1 MSKGVTATT
10 HVGATFAINPLKPNI
25 GAEVRGVDLRQ
36 PLDDAIDTLNR
47 ALAEHGVLVFCDQDI
62 TIEQQMAFGRQFGD
76 LTVHPF
82 SSHLEAHPEVI
93 VLDYTADNP
102 PSLTDIWHS
111 DETFRAEPPM
121 ATMLYAKIVPPLGGD
136 TLFANMAAAYQG
148 LSAQMQSFIDGL
160 EAVHDFKPFRTLFSH
175 SDAHRKKLH
184 ELEDQYP
191 PATHPVVRI
200 HPVSGAKVLF
210 VNPQF
215 TIHIKGM
222 KADESRALLDLLFRQ
237 ASVPEYQ
244 LRLEWQRHMVALW
257 DNRLV
262 QHYAVHDYYPQRR
275 RMERV
280 TIKGD
285 RLVGPQRASAGAV
298 ASTPAETPSQPQG
311 GPWSIDRH

>member
-1 MSKGVTATT
+1 MGTGITAATQA
-10 HVGATFAINPLKPNI
+10 GAALAIRPLKPNI
-25 GAEVRGVDLRQ
+25 GAEILGVDLRE
-36 PLDDAIDTLNR
+36 PLEAAAIETLNH
-47 ALAEHGVLVFCDQDI
+47 ALAKHGVLVFHDQDM
-62 TIEQQMAFGRQFGD
+62 TVEQQMAFGRRFGD
-76 LTVHPF
+76 LSVHPF
-82 SSHLEAHPEVI
+82 SAHLAEHPEVI
-93 VLDYTADNP
+93 VLDYTAENP
-102 PSLTDIWHS
+102 PSLTDVWHS

-121 ATMLYAKIVPPLGGD
+121 ATMLHAQIVPALGGD
-136 TLFANMAAAYQG
+136 TLFANMAAAYKG
-148 LSAQMQSFIDGL
+148 LSAQMKGFLDGL
-160 EAVHDFKPFRTLFSH
+160 EAIHDFKPFRTLFNH

-191 PATHPVVRI
+191 HVTHPVVRI

-222 KADESRALLDLLFRQ
+222 KADESRALLDVLFRQ
-237 ASVPEYQ
+237 ASIPEYQ
-244 LRLEWQRHMVALW
+244 LRLEWRRHTVALW

-285 RLVGPQRASAGAV
+285 RPVGPARAVVGLEADGA
-298 ASTPAETPSQPQG
+298 TEPPKPEG
-311 GPWSIDRH
+311 GPWTIES

>member
-1 MSKGVTATT
+1 MTQGVNAATHAGT
-10 HVGATFAINPLKPNI
+10 TLEIKPLKPNI
-25 GAEVRGVDLRQ
+25 GAEVRGADLRV
-36 PLDDAIDTLNR
+36 PPDAAAMHTLNH
-47 ALAEHGVLVFCDQDI
+47 ALAEHGVLVFHDQDM
-62 TIEQQMAFGRQFGD
+62 TVEQQMAFGRRFGD
-76 LTVHPF
+76 LSVHPF
-82 SSHLEAHPEVI
+82 SSPLAHHPEVI

-121 ATMLYAKIVPPLGGD
+121 ATMLHAKIVPELGGD
-136 TLFANMAAAYQG
+136 TLFANMAAAYEG
-148 LSAQMQSFIDGL
+148 LSAQMKACIDGL
-160 EAVHDFKPFRTLFSH
+160 EAIHDFKPFRTLFSN

-184 ELEDQYP
+184 ELEDTYP
-191 PATHPVVRI
+191 NVTHPVVRL
-200 HPVSGAKVLF
+200 HPVSGAKTLF

-215 TIHIKGM
+215 TIHISGM

-244 LRLEWQRHMVALW
+244 LRLEWQRHDLVIW

-262 QHYAVHDYYPQRR
+262 QHYAVHDYHPQRR

-280 TIKGD
+280 TIVGD
-285 RLVGPQRASAGAV
+285 RPVGPVRASAVSV
-298 ASTPAETPSQPQG
+298 AEAPAKPEG

>member
-1 MSKGVTATT
+1 MTQVVGVATQAGT
-10 HVGATFAINPLKPNI
+10 TLEIRPLKPNI
-25 GAEVRGVDLRQ
+25 GAEVRGLDLREALAA
-36 PLDDAIDTLNR
+36 PALNVLNQT
-47 ALAEHGVLVFCDQDI
+47 LAEHGVLVFHDQDM
-62 TIEQQMAFGRQFGD
+62 TVEQQMAFGRCFGD
-76 LTVHPF
+76 LSVHPF
-82 SSHLEAHPEVI
+82 SAHLAEHPEVI
-93 VLDYTADNP
+93 VLDYTAENP

-121 ATMLYAKIVPPLGGD
+121 ATMLYAKIVPALGGD
-136 TLFANMAAAYQG
+136 TVFANMAAADEG
-148 LSAQMQSFIDGL
+148 LSAPMQGLLDGL

-175 SDAHRKKLH
+175 SEAHRKKLH

-191 PATHPVVRI
+191 NVAHPVVRI

-215 TIHIKGM
+215 TLYIQGM
-222 KADESRALLDLLFRQ
+222 KADESRALLDVLFRQ

-244 LRLEWQRHMVALW
+244 LRLEWRRHTVALW

-275 RMERV
+275 RLERV

-285 RLVGPQRASAGAV
+285 RPVGPAREAAAHAAV
-298 ASTPAETPSQPQG
+298 LTPWADG
-311 GPWSIDRH
+311 GPWAIDSH

>member
-1 MSKGVTATT
+1 MTQVVGVATQAGT
-10 HVGATFAINPLKPNI
+10 TLEIRPLKPNI
-25 GAEVRGVDLRQ
+25 GAEVRGLDLREALAA
-36 PLDDAIDTLNR
+36 PALEALNQ
-47 ALAEHGVLVFCDQDI
+47 ALAEHGVLVFHDQDM
-62 TIEQQMAFGRQFGD
+62 TVEQQMAFGRCFGD
-76 LTVHPF
+76 LSVHPF
-82 SSHLEAHPEVI
+82 SAHLAEHPEVI
-93 VLDYTADNP
+93 VLDYTAENP

-121 ATMLYAKIVPPLGGD
+121 ATMLYAKIVPALGGD
-136 TLFANMAAAYQG
+136 TLFANMAAAYEG
-148 LSAQMQSFIDGL
+148 LSAPMQGLLDGL

-175 SDAHRKKLH
+175 SEAHRKKLH

-191 PATHPVVRI
+191 NVAHPVVRI

-215 TIHIKGM
+215 TLYIQGM
-222 KADESRALLDLLFRQ
+222 KADESRALLDVLFRQ

-244 LRLEWQRHMVALW
+244 LRLEWRRHTVALW

-275 RMERV
+275 RLERV

-285 RLVGPQRASAGAV
+285 RPVGPAREAAAHAAELTPRA
-298 ASTPAETPSQPQG
+298 EG
-311 GPWSIDRH
+311 GPWAIDSH